1 MGSQTNKPAKIGP
14 SPNKLERREMKL
26 KKITQTLVAIG
37 LVQAVAVIAHA
48 QEVTTK
54 QEDPTKKVEKVQKVE
69 VIGTNIKRTTTETSS
84 PIQVIK
90 AEDIIRSGAANITEL
105 MRTITAI
112 TSGGQ
117 DDLTSGNGFAA
128 GTATNSLRGLGS
140 SSTLTLINGR
150 RMAATA
156 TADPNSGQS
165 TLYNINS
172 IPMAAI
178 ERVEILLDG
187 ASAIYG
193 SDAMSGVVNYV
204 LKKEFKGLEM
214 RMSVSGADQGD
225 FATQT
230 ANIFGG
236 FGDYEDS
243 GYNIMYGLSLTNR
256 PSTPVTRTRGL
267 NLDQIERLQIGGKI
281 TDPDS
286 SITFTPNYWA
296 ESKAGSGIFTTTS
309 PVSPKCPADQLST
322 TWLASKVPTCVMD
335 LSPWSTFVS
344 QSKQANAFAK
354 ASFKVN
360 DNVTGSIELAG
371 SRLENA
377 YGAGFAGISSGLSTW
392 FDPSGTRRSFR
403 HIMAA
408 NHPDNPLFQANP
420 ANQIRVVTS
429 ARLADVATGTDVTN
443 TSYRI
448 VGDLRGTHF
457 GWDWQAGVLH
467 NRTERQ
473 EKIRGMI
480 NSVTAQAA
488 LDKYRFGGVNDPSLL
503 SQISPD
509 ALTVSNTEVSILD
522 LKGSTEF
529 GKLPGGAVG
538 VAAGA
543 EFRQESIGFKADK
556 NLDSGNFVGRGS
568 SKADGK
574 REVASVF
581 AEFSIP
587 VIKSVEISLAGRLDN
602 YSDYGNSKTPK
613 VGIKWTPHDMVSF
626 RATVAEGFR
635 APGLPQISSSSV
647 SSFQA
652 IPTWRDTVR
661 CPVNAAGVN
670 APRPGA
676 TGYDSANEC
685 NRLSSSS
692 SRTISSFIVANTKLQ
707 PETSKST
714 TFGIVF
720 APSKSFD
727 GTIDFY
733 DIRRKNEIDR
743 FSSSNIL
750 EKFFQNGE
758 VEYANVI
765 FRSPDINSALKDANG
780 NPIPGTEPIVG
791 VKRQY
796 KNLGETRTKG
806 VDLTMAYR
814 MNLAEMGRLNANL
827 SASLITGFEQSR
839 DKGLPYVDYSDTD
852 SLPKQ
857 KVRMSLTW
865 IQGSVSTF
873 VAANYMSDYALP
885 RTNSLTGVRDTC
897 NPSTAANAGYMA
909 VVGSDCRVSSFTTFD
924 AGLTYSGFKNT
935 SLSATIRN
943 LVGKTAP
950 FDPNYTYNNPLHNMQ
965 GRTFSL
971 NASYKFY

>member
-1 MGSQTNKPAKIGP
+1 
-14 SPNKLERREMKL
+14 MKL
-26 KKITQTLVAIG
+26 KKITQTMLAIG
-37 LVQAVAVIAHA
+37 LIQAVALVAHA

-54 QEDPTKKVEKVQKVE
+54 QEDPAKKVEKVQKVE
-69 VIGTNIKRTTTETSS
+69 VIGTNIKRTTAETSS

-90 AEDIIRSGAANITEL
+90 AEDIMRSGAANLTEL
-105 MRTITAI
+105 MQTITAI

-117 DDLTSGNGFAA
+117 NDLTSGNGFAS

-178 ERVEILLDG
+178 ERVEVLLDG

-204 LKKEFKGLEM
+204 LKKEFKGLEA
-214 RMSVSGADQGD
+214 RMSFSGADQGD
-225 FATQT
+225 FVTQS

-236 FGDYEDS
+236 FGDYEDN
-243 GYNIMYGLSLTNR
+243 GYNIMYGVSLLNR
-256 PSTPVTRTRGL
+256 PETPITRTRGL
-267 NLDQIERLQIGGKI
+267 NLAQIERLQLGGKI

-286 SITFTPNYWA
+286 AITFTPNYWA
-296 ESKAGSGIFTTTS
+296 ESKAGSGIFSTTS
-309 PVSPKCPADQLST
+309 PVSPKCPTDQLST
-322 TWLASKVPTCVMD
+322 TWLSSKVPTCVMD
-335 LSPWSTFVS
+335 LSPWSTFTS

-354 ASFKVN
+354 ASFKIN

-377 YGAGFAGISSGLSTW
+377 YGPGFATIGSGLSTW
-392 FDPSGTRRSFR
+392 FDPEGKRRSFR

-408 NHPDNPLFQANP
+408 NHPDNPLFQANS
-420 ANQIRVVTS
+420 ANQLRVTTS
-429 ARLADVATGTDVTN
+429 ARLGDIATGTDVVN
-443 TSYRI
+443 TSYRL

-457 GWDWQAGVLH
+457 GWDWQAGLLH
-467 NRTERQ
+467 NSTERQ
-473 EKIRGMI
+473 EKMRGMI

-509 ALTVSNTEVSILD
+509 ALTISNTEVNILD

-543 EFRQESIGFKADK
+543 EFRQESIGFIADK
-556 NLDSGNFVGRGS
+556 NLDAGNFVGRGS

-574 REVASVF
+574 REVASIF
-581 AEFSIP
+581 AEFNIP
-587 VIKSVEISLAGRLDN
+587 VIKSFEISLAGRLDN

-613 VGIKWTPHDMVSF
+613 VGFKWTPHDMVSF

-647 SSFQA
+647 SSFQS

-661 CPVNAAGVN
+661 CPLNASGVN
-670 APRPGA
+670 APIPGV
-676 TGYDSANEC
+676 TGYDNSNEC

-692 SRTISSFIVANTKLQ
+692 SRSISSFIIANTKLQ

-720 APSKSFD
+720 APTKSFD

-733 DIRRKNEIDR
+733 EIRRKNEIDR
-743 FSSSNIL
+743 YSSGDIL

-758 VEYANVI
+758 TEYANVI
-765 FRSPDINSALKDANG
+765 FRSPDINSALKDAKG

-806 VDLTMAYR
+806 ADLTMAYR

-827 SASLITGFEQSR
+827 SASFMTGYKQSR
-839 DKGLPYVDYSDTD
+839 DKNLPLVDYSDTGT
-852 SLPKQ
+852 LPKQ
-857 KVRMSLTW
+857 KVRLSVTW
-865 IQGSVSTF
+865 IKGAVSTF
-873 VAANYMSDYALP
+873 VAANHVGDYALP

-897 NPSTAANAGYMA
+897 HPSIASNSGYMA
-909 VVGSDCRVSSFTTFD
+909 IVGSDCRVSSWTTFD
-924 AGLTYSGFKNT
+924 VGMTYRGFKNT
-935 SLSATIRN
+935 TLSATIRN
-943 LVGKTAP
+943 LVGKTTP
-950 FDPNYTYNNPLHNMQ
+950 FDPNYTYNNSTLHNMQ